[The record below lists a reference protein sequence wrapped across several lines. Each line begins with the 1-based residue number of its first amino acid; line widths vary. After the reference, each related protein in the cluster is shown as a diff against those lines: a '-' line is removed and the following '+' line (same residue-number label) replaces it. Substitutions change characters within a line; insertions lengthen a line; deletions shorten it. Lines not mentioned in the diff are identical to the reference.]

1 MKNVTIIGVGK
12 VGSALAIELSAVG
25 FNIVTLIDKNLS
37 GIRKIKSGCKCKDLR
52 TNLSEDVIG
61 KSDVLIFCLKDDYIQ
76 KYIKEISKFNFK
88 GKILLH
94 TSGLLTS
101 EIFKPLKT
109 GLTNIGSFHPAQTFS
124 KLSFKNNKL
133 LSGIYFGIEGG
144 KNALSFIKKASV
156 KLKSGYVIIPKNK
169 KALYHLSCV
178 VSSNFL
184 IANFYLLKMF
194 SKSLKLSES
203 KFLQILKPLFYN
215 TAKNIHNNGVTDS
228 LTGPVSR
235 GDTNTINSHL
245 NLLHGKFPKYVQ
257 YYKATS
263 RLLTE
268 VAGTKNKD
276 INLKK
281 ISELLKNE

>member
-12 VGSALAIELSAVG
+12 VGSALAIELSAAG
-25 FNIVTLIDKNLS
+25 FNIVTLIDKNLPRL
-37 GIRKIKSGCKCKDLR
+37 RKIKSKCRCKDVRASLK
-52 TNLSEDVIG
+52 EDVIG
-61 KSDVLIFCLKDDYIQ
+61 KSDVIIICLKDDNIQ
-76 KYIKEISKFNFK
+76 KYITEISKFNFK
-88 GKILLH
+88 GKIILH

-101 EIFKPLKT
+101 DIFKPLKVA
-109 GLTNIGSFHPAQTFS
+109 GVNIGSFHPAQTFS
-124 KLSFKNNKL
+124 KLSLTNNKL
-133 LSGIYFGIEGG
+133 LTGIYFGIEGG
-144 KNALSFIKKASV
+144 KNSICFIKKAAA

-194 SKSLKLSES
+194 SKSLKLTES
-203 KFLQILKPLFYN
+203 KFLEILKPLFYN
-215 TAKNIHNNGVTDS
+215 TAKNIHSIGVSDS

-245 NLLHGKFPKYVQ
+245 NLLHGKYPKYVQ

-263 RLLTE
+263 MLLTE
-268 VAGTKNKD
+268 VAGIKNKD
-276 INLKK
+276 INFKK